1 MGCSCKIECAVAV
14 LLGPAHMHI
23 DQNRTESYS
32 QIDMTFILILM
43 EMVMIVK
50 LLVHIILVKKEG
62 KRSYQRCNSAHI
74 ITEIL
79 IM

>member
-1 MGCSCKIECAVAV
+1 
-14 LLGPAHMHI
+14 MHI
-23 DQNRTESYS
+23 DQNRTERYS

-50 LLVHIILVKKEG
+50 LLVHIILVKKEEG